1 MDTLESLVRCA
12 RPRHIPRVC
21 NGVCGVGC
29 MPALVLLSA
38 TLLTA
43 THTAARGGWQQAPP
57 DRRTLCKPGQSALS
71 AGHRLARYYAS
82 DQEPCT
88 VRDSCSA
95 VTPHER
101 WSTPLHARARALA
114 HRHSRHSQYLF
125 CAVILPRAQA
135 EAARAG
141 SSEARVKLGRP
152 INTVEDKW
160 KLLPAF
166 LKIKGLV
173 KQHIDS
179 FNYFINVEIKKIV
192 MANQK
197 VGSRYMLL
205 TFTFTLCQ
213 VQCAQPAPITLSHA
227 PSPSYN
233 LSHVQQHTPH
243 HNPRLPPTRFAMPSH
258 TRGRAMSWPVP
269 VPLPA

>member
-1 MDTLESLVRCA
+1 MRS
-12 RPRHIPRVC
+12 
-21 NGVCGVGC
+21 
-29 MPALVLLSA
+29 VLAKTCLM
-38 TLLTA
+38 
-43 THTAARGGWQQAPP
+43 
-57 DRRTLCKPGQSALS
+57 LCF
-71 AGHRLARYYAS
+71 H
-82 DQEPCT
+82 QEPCT
-88 VRDSCSA
+88 VRESSFTIRTL
-95 VTPHER
+95 V
-101 WSTPLHARARALA
+101 HARALV
-114 HRHSRHSQYLF
+114 HRHSRHSQSLF
-125 CAVILPRAQA
+125 CAAILPRAQA

-197 VGSRYMLL
+197 VGSRYMLSTL
-205 TFTFTLCQ
+205 TFTLCQ

-243 HNPRLPPTRFAMPSH
+243 HNHDFHRLALQCPPTRA
-258 TRGRAMSWPVP
+258 GG
-269 VPLPA
+269 L

>member
-1 MDTLESLVRCA
+1 
-12 RPRHIPRVC
+12 
-21 NGVCGVGC
+21 
-29 MPALVLLSA
+29 VLLSA

-43 THTAARGGWQQAPP
+43 THMATRCGWQQAPP
-57 DRRTLCKPGQSALS
+57 DRRALCKPGQSALS
-71 AGHRLARYYAS
+71 AGQDLLDAMLQSRALHSAGLM
-82 DQEPCT
+82 Q
-88 VRDSCSA
+88 CSHTTRTL
-95 VTPHER
+95 VDTP
-101 WSTPLHARARALA
+101 HARARALA
-114 HRHSRHSQYLF
+114 HRHSRHSQSLF
-125 CAVILPRAQA
+125 CAAILPRAQA

-197 VGSRYMLL
+197 VGSRYMLSTL
-205 TFTFTLCQ
+205 TFTLCQ

-243 HNPRLPPTRFAMPSH
+243 HNPRLPPTRFAMPSN
-258 TRGRAMSWPVP
+258 TRGRAVSWPVP
-269 VPLPA
+269 VLLPA